1 MDITVP
7 DIGHFIDVPIIEVHV
22 TAGDVVAAEDPVITL
37 ESDKATLDVPAS
49 AAGTVS
55 EVAVRI
61 GDRVSAGDLIL
72 RLDAAPASGGP
83 AAAPVRERVT
93 EDAAPAPAEPPG
105 YGSPSGIYEVI
116 EVTVPDIGHFI
127 DVPVIEVHVAAGDA
141 VAPEDPL
148 ITLESDKATLDIPAP
163 MAGTITAVRVAVGDP
178 VSAGHVIADLSTGQ
192 QLMPEA
198 AQPAPE
204 AAQPAPEA
212 AQPAPE
218 AAQPV
223 PEAAQPVPGAVAA
236 EPRPAAAA
244 SAAAGPDPAAGHQAG
259 PGGITADVLVLGA
272 GPGGYTAAFRAAD
285 LGKKVVLVDRWPA
298 LGGVCLNVGCI
309 PSKALLHAAKV
320 IAEAKEM
327 SEHGITF
334 GPPAIDLDKLRAW
347 KDGVVGRLTGGLAGL
362 ARQRKVTTIRGYG
375 RFTSPHQLQ
384 VELAEGGVTTVGF
397 EQAIIAAGSE
407 PLTLPFIPQSDPRV
421 VDSTGALELGGVP
434 QRLLILGGGIIG
446 LEMATVYHELGA
458 KVTIAEM
465 MDQLIPGAD
474 KDLISPLAKRVTR
487 QYENIYLKTKVTNV
501 EARPEGLVVSF
512 DGPKAPATDT
522 FDRMLVAVGRSPNGK
537 LIGAENA
544 GITVDDRG
552 FIPVD
557 KQLRTS
563 VPHIFAIGDIVGQ
576 PMLAHKAMHE
586 GKVAAEV
593 TAGKNSFF
601 DARVIP
607 SVAYTDPEVA
617 WAGITENQARAAGV
631 TYGKG
636 VFPWAASGRSLTL
649 GRSEG
654 LTKLLF
660 DEATGRVIGC
670 GIVGPNADDLITEA
684 ALAIE
689 MGADAADIALTIH
702 PHPTLSET
710 VALAAEAFEGTIT
723 DLYLPR
729 RA

>member
-7 DIGHFIDVPIIEVHV
+7 DIGHFVDVPVIEVHV
-22 TAGDVVAAEDPVITL
+22 SAGDVVAAEDPLITL

-55 EVAVRI
+55 EVAARV

-72 RLDAAPASGGP
+72 RLDAGPASGGP
-83 AAAPVRERVT
+83 AAAPARERVT

-105 YGSPSGIYEVI
+105 YGSPSGVYEVI

-127 DVPVIEVHVAAGDA
+127 DVPVIEVQVAAGDV

-163 MAGTITAVRVAVGDP
+163 VAGTITAVRVAVGDQ
-178 VSAGHVIADLSTGQ
+178 VSAGHVIADLRTGQ
-192 QLMPEA
+192 R
-198 AQPAPE
+198 
-204 AAQPAPEA
+204 
-212 AQPAPE
+212 
-218 AAQPV
+218 PV
-223 PEAAQPVPGAVAA
+223 PEAAAAQP
-236 EPRPAAAA
+236 RQAAAA
-244 SAAAGPDPAAGHQAG
+244 STIAA
-259 PGGITADVLVLGA
+259 PGDVTADVLVLGA

-285 LGKKVVLVDRWPA
+285 LGKNVVLVDRGPT

-320 IAEAKEM
+320 IAETKEM
-327 SEHGITF
+327 SEHGIAF
-334 GPPAIDLDKLRAW
+334 GAPAIDVDKLRAW
-347 KDGVVGRLTGGLAGL
+347 KEGVVARLTGGLAGL

-384 VELAEGGVTTVGF
+384 VELAEGGTTTVDF

-407 PLTLPFIPQSDPRV
+407 SLTLPFIPVSDPRV
-421 VDSTGALELGGVP
+421 IDSTGALELGGVP

-458 KVTIAEM
+458 KVTIAEL
-465 MDQLIPGAD
+465 MDQLIPGTD

-537 LIGAENA
+537 LIGAEKA
-544 GITVDDRG
+544 GVTVDDRG
-552 FIPVD
+552 FIAVD
-557 KQLRTS
+557 KQLRTN
-563 VPHIFAIGDIVGQ
+563 VPHIFAIGDVIGQ

-593 TAGKNSFF
+593 AAGKNSFF
-601 DARVIP
+601 DARAIP

-617 WAGITENQARAAGV
+617 WAGVTETEARAAGV

-660 DEATGRVIGC
+660 DQATGRVIGC
-670 GIVGPNADDLITEA
+670 GIVGPNAGDLIAEA
-684 ALAIE
+684 VLAIE
-689 MGADAADIALTIH
+689 MGADAADIGLTIH

-729 RA
+729 RSS